1 MTAAEKRD
9 GCVYC
14 RAGVE
19 CHLPAMYG
27 KIPPQCQSCGWNPA
41 IQPARKAQ
49 ARERLR
55 RKVQIK
61 PRRDEGIAPYAGGG
75 ETK

>member
-1 MTAAEKRD
+1 MKQSEIFPD

-14 RAGVE
+14 RAGVI
-19 CHLPAMYG
+19 CRFPAIHG
-27 KIPPQCQSCGWNPA
+27 KIPSQCQRCGWNPA

-55 RKVQIK
+55 RVKFK
-61 PRRDEGIAPYAGGG
+61 PPRGGG

>member
-27 KIPPQCQSCGWNPA
+27 KIPPECRCCGWNPA
-41 IQPARKAQ
+41 VQPARKEQ
-49 ARERLR
+49 ARERR
-55 RKVQIK
+55 HR
-61 PRRDEGIAPYAGGG
+61 
-75 ETK
+75 